1 MPNFRITITIVREF
15 TNRANAISAC
25 DAIIA
30 KVPVEWTVQTEKCEK
45 V

>member
-15 TNRANAISAC
+15 DNRHNALIAS
-25 DAIIA
+25 DALTLKIPLA
-30 KVPVEWTVQTEKCEK
+30 WELQQEKCEK